1 MRTVWEMT
9 LVLVLEIGKTSSLVH
24 GLSAE
29 SAESVKYQEVG
40 DGKSGITVKW
50 EN

>member
-1 MRTVWEMT
+1 MCTVWEMT

-29 SAESVKYQEVG
+29 SVESQEVG
-40 DGKSGITVKW
+40 EGKSGITVKW